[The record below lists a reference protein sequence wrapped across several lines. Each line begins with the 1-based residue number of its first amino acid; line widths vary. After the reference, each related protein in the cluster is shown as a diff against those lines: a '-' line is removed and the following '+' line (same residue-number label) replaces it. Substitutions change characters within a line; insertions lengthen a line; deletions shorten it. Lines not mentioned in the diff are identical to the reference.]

1 MNTNTNSSLD
11 KIDLNKL
18 NDEDDDE
25 DKISIISDSD
35 QDDIQSELNMT
46 DDEEN
51 TDDITSDTSRS
62 SSPISNTTP
71 LSLSGL
77 TLDDSEKKMIME
89 TLDSDSDAFS
99 ASDCSNLTDNESDY
113 NSEDDE
119 LDDDYLKKFSTI
131 DKNNYINKYHPE
143 LVQKNYQEIKILT
156 NIHKQNDIISD
167 KNHKTM
173 PFLTKFEKTK
183 IIGIRAKQLNNG
195 ATAYIPVNSNIMS
208 TYNIAKKELE
218 TKKLPFIIARPLPCG
233 NIEYWNLADLEIL

>member
-1 MNTNTNSSLD
+1 MNTNNNSSLD

-18 NDEDDDE
+18 NNDDE

-46 DDEEN
+46 DDEETN
-51 TDDITSDTSRS
+51 DDITSDTSRS
-62 SSPISNTTP
+62 SSPISNTNP

-77 TLDDSEKKMIME
+77 SLDDSQKKIIND
-89 TLDSDSDAFS
+89 TLEYDSDALS
-99 ASDCSNLTDNESDY
+99 ISDCSNITDNESDY
-113 NSEDDE
+113 NSDDDE
-119 LDDDYLKKFSTI
+119 LDEDYFKKFSTI
-131 DKNNYINKYHPE
+131 NKQNYINKYHPE
-143 LVQKNYQEIKILT
+143 LVQKNYKEIQLLC

-167 KNHKTM
+167 KNHKTI

-195 ATAYIPVNSNIMS
+195 ATAYIPVNSNVMS

>member
-1 MNTNTNSSLD
+1 MITNTNSS
-11 KIDLNKL
+11 IDNISLNKQD
-18 NDEDDDE
+18 NDDG

-35 QDDIQSELNMT
+35 LDSDTNSIIDNDDNN
-46 DDEEN
+46 DN
-51 TDDITSDTSRS
+51 DDITSDTSRS

-89 TLDSDSDAFS
+89 TLNSDSDAFS

-195 ATAYIPVNSNIMS
+195 ATAYIPVDSNVIS
-208 TYNIAKKELE
+208 AYNIAKKELE
-218 TKKLPFIIARPLPCG
+218 AKKIPFIVARPLPCG
-233 NIEYWNLADLEIL
+233 NIEYWNLSDLEIL